1 MKKINLF
8 LTFLLIINFS
18 FADNDPFAENTNLIE
33 KKFENLDKFAELLF
47 ANDKSNIKTSDIF
60 LSELEGKT
68 IEIELVTKQ
77 KDLISGIP
85 TALQSSLLGPAGIV
99 LEAQK
104 NRYKPSTLT
113 IVVAAGLVA
122 TATIAYIAY
131 VYTRT
136 PGNGCNAV
144 ADDACVSGLA
154 EACAAGLIE
163 VACEACANSDGCK
176 LALSII
182 K

>member
-1 MKKINLF
+1 MKKIALLF
-8 LTFLLIINFS
+8 ILIITANYL
-18 FADNDPFAENTNLIE
+18 FAENDPFAENTNLIE
-33 KKFENLDKFAELLF
+33 NKFDNLDKFADLLF
-47 ANDKSNIKTSDIF
+47 ANKSVTKTSNVFISQLQGNMID
-60 LSELEGKT
+60 
-68 IEIELVTKQ
+68 IELVRKD

-85 TALQSSLLGPAGIV
+85 TAVQSSLLGPAGVV

-104 NRYKPSTLT
+104 NQYRPSTLT
-113 IVVAAGLVA
+113 IVVVAGLVA

-131 VYTRT
+131 VYTQN

-154 EACAAGLIE
+154 EACASGLLE

-176 LALSII
+176 LALSVI